1 METGYGTSVICLWI
15 LPSELQ
21 GSRPIHQV
29 QGAPA
34 LQEGEV
40 LPPWLLVE
48 QQRQLHAQVTP
59 QGGWARGLTSPSPDL
74 VLSVIG

>member
-34 LQEGEV
+34 LQEGEA

-48 QQRQLHAQVTP
+48 QQRQLHAQVAP
-59 QGGWARGLTSPSPDL
+59 QGGQGAHVAMATAPSPDL
-74 VLSVIG
+74 SCQ